1 MTDDTTTIEITEEQ
15 RDELK
20 ALKAHDRESYKSVI
34 DRLLSTSDMGRVY
47 EPTIE
52 RFNDHKADA
61 RADDMPELS
70 GDSFLNTLLD
80 TYESVQENGSYD
92 DADVTHAEKQLAE
105 AWDTAARG
113 GIPDDDLRERLDRI
127 ESAAKEATNAAQSA
141 DRKLENL
148 R

>member
-1 MTDDTTTIEITEEQ
+1 MTDTTTIEITEEQ

-34 DRLLSTSDMGRVY
+34 DRVLSTSDMGRVY
-47 EPTIE
+47 EPTLE
-52 RFNDHKADA
+52 RFNGHKADA

-70 GDSFLNTLLD
+70 ADSFLNTLLD
-80 TYESVQENGSYD
+80 TYERVQEQGGYPDGGSG
-92 DADVTHAEKQLAE
+92 DV
-105 AWDTAARG
+105 
-113 GIPDDDLRERLDRI
+113 PDDLRDQLDRI

-141 DRKLENL
+141 EREVSEVL